1 MSPHSPTPPEPSPAG
16 GRARRG
22 RPSFPAALLG
32 GRKGHRRRR
41 LYQRRS
47 FWAAVG
53 LAVVGGSVV
62 VVNAASANTV
72 SVDTDPF
79 YLLVNRST
87 GQVLD
92 DFGYAGYDGAPVVQW
107 SRTGEA
113 NQQWQFIDSGDGNYR
128 LKNRFSGK
136 VLDDLNWSRTEGT
149 ELAQWQDLNGANQQ
163 FHLERSSD
171 GYVRLINRASGK
183 AVEIPGGAKTTGAHI
198 AQYHDWNGPQQQ
210 WQLVPVGNSGGG
222 SGSGNTGSSG
232 SSAVP
237 TTPAKPTPPGGSVP
251 TSQAPS
257 GHPTSAAPAPAG
269 GGGNN
274 AAKTLMGSSTILIGG
289 SMSDASASAA
299 PFDVQYAYVH
309 SQPAPSSD
317 YYTAARCQDA
327 WSGWWGCWTGSTTA
341 PGTFVTYKD
350 ANAAHATYQGKSRPQ
365 KQLWTWYS
373 LRDLG
378 DAAGQ
383 GDGPG
388 EVQAINRAD
397 LLTRY
402 LNDYRFFLQKIGTSP
417 DMIDLEPDFWGYV
430 RSLGNPHQV
439 AAQVKAAN
447 PTDCGSQENSA
458 SGLAQCMIA
467 MGHKYAPN
475 TGVGLH
481 LSCFDWQQNT
491 PQCAKDYADLGA
503 SSADFLVTDVTDR
516 DAGWYA
522 LPAHGSKDT
531 FWNDQKGFAAL
542 GFYKTLAEA
551 VGKPVVLW
559 QVPVGNM
566 GQNNTPSHYKDDK
579 VDWFFSHLDQVAN
592 AHVGGI
598 LFGAGWTEQTTPE
611 TDGGNL
617 INKTIA
623 YRNSGGT
630 PLKYPLK

>member
-1 MSPHSPTPPEPSPAG
+1 M
-16 GRARRG
+16 
-22 RPSFPAALLG
+22 
-32 GRKGHRRRR
+32 
-41 LYQRRS
+41 YQRRS
-47 FWAAVG
+47 LWAAVG
-53 LAVVGGSVV
+53 LAVVGASVAV
-62 VVNAASANTV
+62 FNTASAGTV
-72 SVDTDPF
+72 TVDTSPW
-79 YLLVNRST
+79 YLLVNRGT

-92 DFGYAGYDGAPVVQW
+92 DYGYGASDGAAVVQW

-113 NQQWQFIDSGDGNYR
+113 NQQWRFIDAGDGNYR
-128 LKNRFSGK
+128 LQNRYSGK
-136 VLDDLNWSRTEGT
+136 VLDDYGWSKSEGSQVV
-149 ELAQWQDLNGANQQ
+149 QWSDLNGANQQ
-163 FHLERSSD
+163 FHLEKSSD
-171 GYVRLINRASGK
+171 GYVRLINRFNGK
-183 AVEIPGGAKTTGAHI
+183 AVEVPLGSKADGGRI
-198 AQYHDWNGPQQQ
+198 AQYHDWNGANQQ
-210 WQLVPVGNSGGG
+210 WQLVPVGSIG
-222 SGSGNTGSSG
+222 GSGNTGG
-232 SSAVP
+232 AGNGAPP
-237 TTPAKPTPPGGSVP
+237 TKPATAGGSAP

-257 GHPTSAAPAPAG
+257 GNHPTSVPPVPPVGGNHPTSAPPAPPAG
-269 GGGNN
+269 GGNP
-274 AAKTLMGSSTILIGG
+274 AKSFLGSTTMLIGG
-289 SMSDASASAA
+289 SMSDASSNAA

-341 PGTFVTYKD
+341 PGTYVTYRD
-350 ANAAHATYQGKSRPQ
+350 AKAAQATYQGKPRPQ

-402 LNDYRFFLQKIGTSP
+402 LNDYRFFLQKIGTSQ

-458 SGLAQCMIA
+458 AGLAQCLIA

-491 PQCAKDYADLGA
+491 AQCVKDYADLGA
-503 SSADFLVTDVTDR
+503 KNADFLVTDVTDR

-522 LPAHGSKDT
+522 LPAHGSRDT

-542 GFYKTLAEA
+542 AFYKTMAES

-559 QVPVGNM
+559 QIPLGNM
-566 GQNNTPSHYKDDK
+566 AQNNTPGHYKDDK

-592 AHVGGI
+592 AHVGGL
-598 LFGAGWTEQTTPE
+598 LFGAGWQEQTTVE

-623 YRNSGGT
+623 NHNAGGT
-630 PLKYPLK
+630 PLK